1 MAGRDHIKKRDARR
15 ALTLLEVI
23 ISIALIVML
32 LSAML
37 TFYWQTL
44 TIRDQAAQAAD
55 RTQIARHVLTGI
67 ARELRGCLGVDQ
79 IGFPVEQRLVGD
91 RRRITFLTT
100 ALPAKHQF
108 EFFEEFD
115 TLPPAQHDL
124 VEVGYWLQVDDEE
137 TTEDG
142 DPIVSGILRTAKI
155 TLNQFLIDETDPL
168 DLRTDLWSPELLY
181 LEFRYF
187 DGVEWTTTW
196 DVTAGNSLPQLIQIT
211 VGFKPLTMYEYEDQD
226 LDEYPIDEY
235 PLGDDQYHADRY
247 TTLVR
252 IPAADKFFASR
263 LQRVGR
269 QLTEQLGVGAEG
281 F

>member
-1 MAGRDHIKKRDARR
+1 MVARGFGEKRVARR

-32 LSAML
+32 LSALL

-44 TIRDQAAQAAD
+44 TIRDQVAKAAD
-55 RTQIARHVLTGI
+55 RTQIARYVLTGI

-79 IGFPVEQRLVGD
+79 VGFPVAQRLAGD
-91 RRRITFLTT
+91 RRSIKFLTT
-100 ALPAKHQF
+100 ALPAVHQF
-108 EFFEEFD
+108 DFFEEFD

-124 VEVGYWLQVDDEE
+124 LEVGYSLWVDDEE

-142 DPIVSGILRTAKI
+142 DPLVTGILRTAKI

-187 DGVEWTTTW
+187 DGVEWTTKW

-226 LDEYPIDEY
+226 LDEYPIQEY
-235 PLGDDQYHADRY
+235 PLGDDRYHADRY

-263 LQRVGR
+263 LQRVG
-269 QLTEQLGVGAEG
+269 QQMTEQFGVGAEG